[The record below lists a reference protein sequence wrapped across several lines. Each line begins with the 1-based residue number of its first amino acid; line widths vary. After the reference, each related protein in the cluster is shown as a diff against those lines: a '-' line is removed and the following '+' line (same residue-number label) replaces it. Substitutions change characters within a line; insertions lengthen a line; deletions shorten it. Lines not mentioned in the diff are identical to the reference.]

1 MSSSSSHHHHEEQR
15 HRRRRRHR
23 HDHTL
28 LPELIDIGSQQS
40 HTLNEEPENEQET
53 KIDWNVFPKKRGNVR
68 IVVPSSCIPPDPP
81 EESPPRPLEMLKL
94 LVLGEQGS
102 GKSSIVRRFVHR
114 ATIHPDGANAA
125 VRSSASKSSTKS
137 KQPAEQQRKAGSWT
151 VDYYKKDV
159 SFWNSAKTS
168 RCVRVQLWDVGGRS
182 PAAYYVPSSAPITA
196 ASKGNNPEVMQLLQR
211 SKAVILVISLDQG
224 PRHAL
229 TEARKWKRWLTDM
242 HIDNNDQET
251 KPVYWFLHKSDVI
264 PHQEEDT
271 NNMLQLG
278 AVIADTSHNLCFADW
293 HLTTCEHEDG
303 ASVEEAIM
311 KVIRANVEELSHVQ
325 PSTASSVVPSLATN
339 TVVSE

>member
-1 MSSSSSHHHHEEQR
+1 MSSSHHHEEQQR
-15 HRRRRRHR
+15 HRRRRRRHR
-23 HDHTL
+23 HDHA

-53 KIDWNVFPKKRGNVR
+53 NEIDWNVLPKRVVR
-68 IVVPSSCIPPDPP
+68 IVVPSSCVVPPDPP
-81 EESPPRPLEMLKL
+81 EESPPCPLEILKL

-114 ATIHPDGANAA
+114 TRTDGA
-125 VRSSASKSSTKS
+125 VRSSSASKSSTKS
-137 KQPAEQQRKAGSWT
+137 KQQQRKAGSWT
-151 VDYYKKDV
+151 VDYYKKDIA
-159 SFWNSAKTS
+159 FWNSAKTS

-182 PAAYYVPSSAPITA
+182 PAA
-196 ASKGNNPEVMQLLQR
+196 ASKGNYNPEVVQLLQR

-229 TEARKWKRWLTDM
+229 AEAWKWKRWLADM
-242 HIDNNDQET
+242 HLDNNDQET

-264 PHQEEDT
+264 PDQNST

-278 AVIADTSHNLCFADW
+278 AMFADTSRDLCFAGW

-303 ASVEEAIM
+303 TSVEEAIM
-311 KVIRANVEELSHVQ
+311 KVVRSNVEERS
-325 PSTASSVVPSLATN
+325 PSSLAPSLATN
-339 TVVSE
+339 TIVSE